1 MRAGSASGVVRK
13 LRREYLRLGAAVS
26 GCEWGVLYGRKQA
39 ALRRRWICGTAA
51 AAVSYTPGTY
61 EGEAIGRNGPVKVQV
76 TVAKDRIESIRVV
89 SHNESAGLSDAPIN
103 TLPKTIVDKQSL
115 AVDVFSGATFSSKAV
130 IGAVENALKK
140 ATKDIKPLLIAPAV
154 TAAVKPPKDETV
166 DVLVVGSG
174 ISGMVAGITAAEKGS
189 NVLIIEKQGM
199 LGAGDSMNIS
209 TGITA
214 GGSRLIKQLGIENAT
229 AKDYADFLVKQAATK
244 KVPINEKN
252 VRTYAM
258 RGGELVDW
266 LMDLGVPFGR
276 FQKDKWFHITK
287 DGSAPGPHIVRA
299 LSKKIADDNINYRL
313 NSQVVDLL
321 MKDGKVVGA
330 TVKTG
335 AGSYKVNAKAV
346 VMATG
351 GFSASHELVKK
362 WAPEWVGRPTT
373 GAVSLT
379 GDGILMAQKVGAQ
392 TVAMQEIKANYLC
405 HPLTARDGVSLTAI
419 TPYNILINHEGKRFV
434 DEGHASINFKSRA
447 MMKQTGHEA
456 YAIVDQTAMDNLKL
470 MRNYAAAGY
479 FVKANTVEELAS
491 KLKVDQKAFIK
502 TMKDYMAACQAGKDP
517 EFNRRIQYPIAKA
530 PFYAALVTPSMQSTY
545 GGIKTDEKAQALN
558 ADNKPIAGLYAAG
571 ATSGHEAYANEVGF
585 AAIIGLVYGKIA
597 GENAAA
603 YAKAQK

>member
-1 MRAGSASGVVRK
+1 MKLKFKLAAGVVST
-13 LRREYLRLGAAVS
+13 LMFV
-26 GCEWGVLYGRKQA
+26 
-39 ALRRRWICGTAA
+39 GTAA

-479 FVKANTVEELAS
+479 FVKANTVEDLAS

>member
-1 MRAGSASGVVRK
+1 MKLKFKLAAGVVST
-13 LRREYLRLGAAVS
+13 LMFV
-26 GCEWGVLYGRKQA
+26 
-39 ALRRRWICGTAA
+39 GTAA

-335 AGSYKVNAKAV
+335 TGSYKVNAKAV

>member
-1 MRAGSASGVVRK
+1 MKLKFKLAAGVVST
-13 LRREYLRLGAAVS
+13 LMFV
-26 GCEWGVLYGRKQA
+26 
-39 ALRRRWICGTAA
+39 GTAA

-313 NSQVVDLL
+313 NSQVVDLR

>member
-1 MRAGSASGVVRK
+1 MKLKFKFAAGVVST
-13 LRREYLRLGAAVS
+13 LMFV
-26 GCEWGVLYGRKQA
+26 
-39 ALRRRWICGTAA
+39 GTAA

-154 TAAVKPPKDETV
+154 NAAVKPPKDETV

>member
-1 MRAGSASGVVRK
+1 MKLKFKLAAGVVST
-13 LRREYLRLGAAVS
+13 LMFV
-26 GCEWGVLYGRKQA
+26 
-39 ALRRRWICGTAA
+39 GTAA

-299 LSKKIADDNINYRL
+299 LSKKMADDNINYRL

-502 TMKDYMAACQAGKDP
+502 TMKNYMAACQAGKDP

>member
-1 MRAGSASGVVRK
+1 MKLKFKLAAGVVST
-13 LRREYLRLGAAVS
+13 LMFV
-26 GCEWGVLYGRKQA
+26 
-39 ALRRRWICGTAA
+39 GTAA

-115 AVDVFSGATFSSKAV
+115 AVDGFSGATFSSKAV

-229 AKDYADFLVKQAATK
+229 AKDYADFLVKQAAAK

-335 AGSYKVNAKAV
+335 AGSYKVSAKAV

>member
-1 MRAGSASGVVRK
+1 MKLKFKLAAGVVST
-13 LRREYLRLGAAVS
+13 LMFV
-26 GCEWGVLYGRKQA
+26 
-39 ALRRRWICGTAA
+39 GTAA

-258 RGGELVDW
+258 RGGELVNW

-299 LSKKIADDNINYRL
+299 LSKKNADDNINYRL

-517 EFNRRIQYPIAKA
+517 EFNRRIQHPIAKA

>member
-1 MRAGSASGVVRK
+1 MKLKFKLAAGVVST
-13 LRREYLRLGAAVS
+13 LMFV
-26 GCEWGVLYGRKQA
+26 
-39 ALRRRWICGTAA
+39 GTAA

-299 LSKKIADDNINYRL
+299 LSKKMADANINYRL

>member
-1 MRAGSASGVVRK
+1 MKLKFKLAAGVVST
-13 LRREYLRLGAAVS
+13 LMFV
-26 GCEWGVLYGRKQA
+26 
-39 ALRRRWICGTAA
+39 GTAA

-115 AVDVFSGATFSSKAV
+115 VVDVFSGATFSSKAV

>member
-1 MRAGSASGVVRK
+1 MKLKFKLAAGVVST
-13 LRREYLRLGAAVS
+13 LMFV
-26 GCEWGVLYGRKQA
+26 
-39 ALRRRWICGTAA
+39 GTAA

-229 AKDYADFLVKQAATK
+229 AKDYADFLVKKAATK

-335 AGSYKVNAKAV
+335 AGSYKVSAKAV

>member
-1 MRAGSASGVVRK
+1 MKLKFKLAAGVVST
-13 LRREYLRLGAAVS
+13 LMFV
-26 GCEWGVLYGRKQA
+26 
-39 ALRRRWICGTAA
+39 GTAA

-154 TAAVKPPKDETV
+154 TAAVKPPKDEAV

>member
-1 MRAGSASGVVRK
+1 MKLKFKLAASVVST
-13 LRREYLRLGAAVS
+13 LMFV
-26 GCEWGVLYGRKQA
+26 
-39 ALRRRWICGTAA
+39 GTAA

-244 KVPINEKN
+244 KVPIKEKN

-558 ADNKPIAGLYAAG
+558 GDNKPIAGLYAAG

>member
-1 MRAGSASGVVRK
+1 MKLKFKLAAGVVST
-13 LRREYLRLGAAVS
+13 LMFV
-26 GCEWGVLYGRKQA
+26 
-39 ALRRRWICGTAA
+39 GTAA

-140 ATKDIKPLLIAPAV
+140 ATKDIKPLLIAPTV

>member
-1 MRAGSASGVVRK
+1 MKLKFKLAAGVVST
-13 LRREYLRLGAAVS
+13 LMFV
-26 GCEWGVLYGRKQA
+26 
-39 ALRRRWICGTAA
+39 GTAA

-299 LSKKIADDNINYRL
+299 LSKKIADDNITYRL

>member
-1 MRAGSASGVVRK
+1 MKLKFKLAAGVVST
-13 LRREYLRLGAAVS
+13 LMFV
-26 GCEWGVLYGRKQA
+26 
-39 ALRRRWICGTAA
+39 GTAA

-76 TVAKDRIESIRVV
+76 TVTKDRIESIRVV

-115 AVDVFSGATFSSKAV
+115 AVDGFSGATFSSKAV

>member
-1 MRAGSASGVVRK
+1 MKLKFKLVAGVVST
-13 LRREYLRLGAAVS
+13 LMFV
-26 GCEWGVLYGRKQA
+26 
-39 ALRRRWICGTAA
+39 GTAA

>member
-1 MRAGSASGVVRK
+1 MKLKFKLAAGVVST
-13 LRREYLRLGAAVS
+13 LMFV
-26 GCEWGVLYGRKQA
+26 
-39 ALRRRWICGTAA
+39 GTAA

-130 IGAVENALKK
+130 IGAVENALQK

>member
-1 MRAGSASGVVRK
+1 MKLKFKLAAGVVST
-13 LRREYLRLGAAVS
+13 LMFV
-26 GCEWGVLYGRKQA
+26 
-39 ALRRRWICGTAA
+39 GTAA

-346 VMATG
+346 VMAMG

>member
-1 MRAGSASGVVRK
+1 MKLKFKLAAGVVST
-13 LRREYLRLGAAVS
+13 LMSV
-26 GCEWGVLYGRKQA
+26 
-39 ALRRRWICGTAA
+39 GTAA

-199 LGAGDSMNIS
+199 LGAGESMNIS

-321 MKDGKVVGA
+321 MKDGKVVGG

-502 TMKDYMAACQAGKDP
+502 TMKDYMTACQAGKDP

>member
-1 MRAGSASGVVRK
+1 MKLKFKLAAGVVST
-13 LRREYLRLGAAVS
+13 LMFV
-26 GCEWGVLYGRKQA
+26 
-39 ALRRRWICGTAA
+39 GTA

-115 AVDVFSGATFSSKAV
+115 AVDGFSGATFSSKAV

-299 LSKKIADDNINYRL
+299 LSKKMADDNINYRL

>member
-1 MRAGSASGVVRK
+1 MKLKFKLAAGVVST
-13 LRREYLRLGAAVS
+13 LMFV
-26 GCEWGVLYGRKQA
+26 
-39 ALRRRWICGTAA
+39 GTAA

-321 MKDGKVVGA
+321 MKAGKVVGA

-517 EFNRRIQYPIAKA
+517 EFNRRIKYPIAKA

>member
-1 MRAGSASGVVRK
+1 MKLKFKLAAGVVST
-13 LRREYLRLGAAVS
+13 LMFV
-26 GCEWGVLYGRKQA
+26 
-39 ALRRRWICGTAA
+39 GTAA

-61 EGEAIGRNGPVKVQV
+61 EGEAIGRNGSVKVQV

-491 KLKVDQKAFIK
+491 KLKVDQKAFTK

>member
-1 MRAGSASGVVRK
+1 MKLKFKLAAGVVST
-13 LRREYLRLGAAVS
+13 LMFV
-26 GCEWGVLYGRKQA
+26 
-39 ALRRRWICGTAA
+39 GTAA

-140 ATKDIKPLLIAPAV
+140 AAKDIKPLLIAPAV

>member
-1 MRAGSASGVVRK
+1 MKLKFKLAAGVVST
-13 LRREYLRLGAAVS
+13 LMFV
-26 GCEWGVLYGRKQA
+26 
-39 ALRRRWICGTAA
+39 GTAA

-373 GAVSLT
+373 SAVSLT

>member
-1 MRAGSASGVVRK
+1 MKLKFKLAAGVVST
-13 LRREYLRLGAAVS
+13 LMFV
-26 GCEWGVLYGRKQA
+26 
-39 ALRRRWICGTAA
+39 GTAA

-229 AKDYADFLVKQAATK
+229 AKDYADFLAKQAATK

>member
-1 MRAGSASGVVRK
+1 MQLKFKLAAGVVST
-13 LRREYLRLGAAVS
+13 LMFV
-26 GCEWGVLYGRKQA
+26 
-39 ALRRRWICGTAA
+39 GTAA

-335 AGSYKVNAKAV
+335 AGSYKVSAKAV

>member
-1 MRAGSASGVVRK
+1 MKLKFKLAAGVVST
-13 LRREYLRLGAAVS
+13 LMFV
-26 GCEWGVLYGRKQA
+26 
-39 ALRRRWICGTAA
+39 GTAA

-502 TMKDYMAACQAGKDP
+502 TMKDYIAACQAGKDP

>member
-1 MRAGSASGVVRK
+1 MKLKFKLAAGVVST
-13 LRREYLRLGAAVS
+13 LMFV
-26 GCEWGVLYGRKQA
+26 
-39 ALRRRWICGTAA
+39 GTAA

-321 MKDGKVVGA
+321 LKDGKVVGA
-330 TVKTG
+330 PVKTG

>member
-1 MRAGSASGVVRK
+1 MKLKFKLAAGVVST
-13 LRREYLRLGAAVS
+13 LMFV
-26 GCEWGVLYGRKQA
+26 
-39 ALRRRWICGTAA
+39 GTAA

-244 KVPINEKN
+244 KVPINEMN

-379 GDGILMAQKVGAQ
+379 GDGILMAHKVGAQ

>member
-1 MRAGSASGVVRK
+1 MKLKFKLAAGVVST
-13 LRREYLRLGAAVS
+13 LMFV
-26 GCEWGVLYGRKQA
+26 
-39 ALRRRWICGTAA
+39 GTAA

-115 AVDVFSGATFSSKAV
+115 AVDGFSGATFSSKAV

-517 EFNRRIQYPIAKA
+517 EFNRRIQHPIAKA

>member
-1 MRAGSASGVVRK
+1 MKLKFKLAAGVVST
-13 LRREYLRLGAAVS
+13 LMFV
-26 GCEWGVLYGRKQA
+26 
-39 ALRRRWICGTAA
+39 GTAA

-76 TVAKDRIESIRVV
+76 TVAKDRIESICVV

-115 AVDVFSGATFSSKAV
+115 AVDGFSGATFSSKAV
-130 IGAVENALKK
+130 ISAVENALKK

-299 LSKKIADDNINYRL
+299 LSKKMADDNINYRL

>member
-1 MRAGSASGVVRK
+1 MKLKFKLAAGVVST
-13 LRREYLRLGAAVS
+13 LMFV
-26 GCEWGVLYGRKQA
+26 
-39 ALRRRWICGTAA
+39 GTAA

-189 NVLIIEKQGM
+189 NVLIIEKQGI

-330 TVKTG
+330 TVKSGT
-335 AGSYKVNAKAV
+335 GSYKVNAKAV

>member
-1 MRAGSASGVVRK
+1 MKLKFKLAAGVVST
-13 LRREYLRLGAAVS
+13 LMFV
-26 GCEWGVLYGRKQA
+26 
-39 ALRRRWICGTAA
+39 GTAA

-597 GENAAA
+597 GENAAT

>member
-1 MRAGSASGVVRK
+1 MKLKFKLAAGVVST
-13 LRREYLRLGAAVS
+13 LMFV
-26 GCEWGVLYGRKQA
+26 
-39 ALRRRWICGTAA
+39 GTAA

-335 AGSYKVNAKAV
+335 AGSYKVSAKAV

-392 TVAMQEIKANYLC
+392 TVAMREIKANYLC

>member
-1 MRAGSASGVVRK
+1 MKLKFKLAAGVVST
-13 LRREYLRLGAAVS
+13 LMFV
-26 GCEWGVLYGRKQA
+26 
-39 ALRRRWICGTAA
+39 GTAA

-392 TVAMQEIKANYLC
+392 TVAMREIKANYLC

>member
-1 MRAGSASGVVRK
+1 MKLKFKLAAGVVST
-13 LRREYLRLGAAVS
+13 LMFV
-26 GCEWGVLYGRKQA
+26 
-39 ALRRRWICGTAA
+39 GTAA

-154 TAAVKPPKDETV
+154 TAAVKLPKDETV

-434 DEGHASINFKSRA
+434 DEGHASINFKSRS